1 MHFLILFT
9 TKWALIEVTP
19 LAFFFPWRHCLHAWW
34 FLEYRVSW
42 VYHAAGMIGIKS
54 SCIESMYICNFL
66 WDFTAK
72 TRDISTRS
80 PNSSVKRG
88 LWTNLIDAF
97 QLHKVTFCLKGLLVN
112 GILLSV
118 TAFCTADEFNS
129 GNTKGNIMETKHREC
144 SATALCRKNG
154 R

>member
-1 MHFLILFT
+1 MT
-9 TKWALIEVTP
+9 GIE
-19 LAFFFPWRHCLHAWW
+19 R
-34 FLEYRVSW
+34 S
-42 VYHAAGMIGIKS
+42 GIENS
-54 SCIESMYICNFL
+54 GIESVYICNFL

-97 QLHKVTFCLKGLLVN
+97 QLHKVTFSLKGLLVN

-118 TAFCTADEFNS
+118 TASCTADDFNS
-129 GNTKGNIMETKHREC
+129 GDTKENIMETKHREC